1 MNPADAAQAHIDL
14 SPGLSLGMHFN
25 TFQLTDEPIHAPV
38 RDLGEAM
45 KRLGIPPESFR
56 VLREG
61 EGLVIPR

>member
-1 MNPADAAQAHIDL
+1 MDL

-38 RDLGEAM
+38 RDLNRAM
-45 KRLGIPPESFR
+45 MPLGIAPDAFR